1 MRQAQ
6 VPSKVQQPLRA
17 QSCFDDLS
25 LRFELTPQ
33 GDEIT
38 VRIDS
43 SPMGS
48 SQAVPFL
55 VPSLPAWN
63 GDFYVAEGEA
73 QRFGDVLFRSL
84 FTGEAR
90 ERLLTCLA
98 RLEAQPQLGLRLRLK
113 MVPEVVGLLADIPW
127 ELLYRAETRDFLS
140 LNVRTPV
147 VRHLEVQRAMPSRRQ
162 VERLRLLVVLSSPR
176 DMDPLDLE
184 LERQRIEV
192 GVGCVPGIELNFLA
206 GATLGSLRQ
215 RVRDEPFDVMHFVG
229 HGTCHGQ
236 SAGAVLFEDA
246 TGRSVA
252 VSGEVLAENL
262 KGFEEL
268 RLVVLNACESANTPS
283 LDAGGDPFRGVA
295 SALLM
300 AGAPAVV
307 AMQRPISDEAAVTFS
322 HAFYDGLG
330 RGDGLENAVTEG
342 RLAVFSSPSVSW
354 EWSTPVLFLGCP
366 NGRLFVP
373 WAESRVSTEP
383 LPVVAEDT
391 GQSPQDGIA
400 TALELMD
407 YRRYDE
413 AQRVLQGLSQEQPSR
428 AEIWFYLAL
437 SRLQGKRPR
446 SLRPNEIRQLEADL
460 WQAHHLYRGEEP
472 AHLWLFA
479 ALIKHDFYRLNG
491 LRVISPSVDEV
502 LLEADSAGKDEM
514 ALRYLSEHVP
524 TPQNKVR
531 QRLSVYLGGL

>member
-1 MRQAQ
+1 MRHDQG
-6 VPSKVQQPLRA
+6 PSKVQEPLRA
-17 QSCFDDLS
+17 QSRFDDLS
-25 LRFELTPQ
+25 LRFEPTPQ

-48 SQAVPFL
+48 SQAVLFA

-63 GDFYVAEGEA
+63 GDSYSTEGEA

-84 FTGEAR
+84 FSGEAR

-176 DMDPLDLE
+176 DMEPLDLE
-184 LERQRIEV
+184 LERRRIEE
-192 GVGCVPGIELNFLA
+192 GVGCVAGIELKFLS
-206 GATLGSLRQ
+206 GATLGALRR

-229 HGTCHGQ
+229 HGTCDGQ

-246 TGRSVA
+246 AGRSVP

-262 KGFEEL
+262 RGFEEL
-268 RLVVLNACESANTPS
+268 RLVVLNACESANSPS
-283 LDAGGDPFRGVA
+283 FGAGGDPFRGVA

-300 AGAPAVV
+300 AGTPAVV

-322 HAFYDGLG
+322 RAFYDGLG
-330 RGDGLENAVTEG
+330 CGDSLENAVTEG

-373 WAESRVSTEP
+373 RTKSRSPTEP
-383 LPVVAEDT
+383 PSAVAQDT
-391 GQSPQDGIA
+391 HPSPQDDFA
-400 TALELMD
+400 AALELMD

-413 AQRVLQGLSQEQPSR
+413 AQRALQALSQGQPSR
-428 AEIWFYLAL
+428 GEVWFYLAL

-446 SLRPNEIRQLEADL
+446 SLRPDQVRQLETDL

-472 AHLWLFA
+472 AHLWLLA

-491 LRVISPSVDEV
+491 LRVPSPSVDEV
-502 LLEADSAGKDEM
+502 LLEADSASKDEV
-514 ALRYLSEHVP
+514 ALRYLAEHVP
-524 TPQNKVR
+524 TPQNVVR
-531 QRLSVYLGGL
+531 QRLSLYLGSL